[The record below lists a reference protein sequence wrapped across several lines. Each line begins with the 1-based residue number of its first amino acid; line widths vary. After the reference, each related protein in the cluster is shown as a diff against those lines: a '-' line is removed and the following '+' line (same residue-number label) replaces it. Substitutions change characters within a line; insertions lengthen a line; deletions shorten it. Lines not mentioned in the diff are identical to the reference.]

1 MTHSTIRLPWLLQ
14 RRLEAAASYLLRPIG
29 GPAVDFPRPVGET
42 ALASPHSVSWRVFK
56 NPVALFVGGVA
67 AVILELAEPAVR
79 SGVWDHSTFRSDPL
93 RRLRRT
99 GLAAMVTVYGARSLA
114 EPMIARIVEKHAR
127 VIGSTSA
134 GELYAA
140 SDAKLL
146 TWVHATA
153 AYGFVRAYARYVEP
167 LSADELDAVYREG
180 APAARLY
187 GAPEPPM
194 SNRAVEALF
203 ESMRD
208 RLDRSEVIFRF
219 LKIMRETPTLPSPL
233 AWMQPLLVRAAVDV
247 IPYWIRERL
256 GLDEEFG
263 LRLRDG
269 WIVGAA
275 GALANRIVLRDSPAV
290 QSCLRLGLSVNHLY
304 S

>member
-29 GPAVDFPRPVGET
+29 GPAVDFTRPVGET

-67 AVILELAEPAVR
+67 AVLLELAEPAVR

-127 VIGSTSA
+127 VIGRTSA

-153 AYGFVRAYARYVEP
+153 AYGFVRAYTRYVEP

-219 LKIMRETPTLPSPL
+219 LEIMRETPTLPSPL

-275 GALANRIVLRDSPAV
+275 GALANRIVLGDSPAV
-290 QSCLRLGLSVNHLY
+290 QSCLRLGLSVNYLY